1 MANEN
6 TKLVAL
12 DNGCY
17 VGGIKKLN
25 DNDIANAKNLKHK
38 KEQKEEER
46 FNCIEKSIKYLLDRV
61 SDLEHEIKVLNGE
74 E

>member
-1 MANEN
+1 MANES

-38 KEQKEEER
+38 KEQEEQEYKLSVTKR
-46 FNCIEKSIKYLLDRV
+46 IETLEKKITE
-61 SDLEHEIKVLNGE
+61 LEHEIKVLKGE